1 MLWGATGRPVGD
13 GRGATIRVRAAVAV
27 TTVAIA
33 LLLVAGCTTST
44 PNQPG
49 RGGAGSSGTA
59 SAGAGGPSTPARDG
73 TVTPAPTTTAPP
85 AVLPTGDPVDVVTG
99 LRSPWSIV
107 FVGTTALVSERDTGQ
122 VVELTGNGGTRVV
135 GTVPGVKHGGEG
147 GLLGLA
153 VDGQHRLYAYSTGAD
168 GNRVQRFTLTGA
180 PGAYGLGPSTTL
192 IDQLPSGQIHNGG
205 RIELGPDGMLY
216 VGVGETGQR
225 SRAQDPSFLGGKILR
240 ITPDGGI
247 PADNPFPGSP
257 VYSYGH
263 RNVQGIGWTAD
274 GRMVAS
280 ELGQDTWDELNVI
293 VPGKN
298 YGWPL
303 VEGTGG
309 TARGFVDPV
318 QTWPT
323 DEASPSGLAVV
334 DGTVFVANLR
344 GTVLRAVPVADLGRS
359 TPLYQGR
366 YGRIRDVVRAPD
378 GRLWILTDNTD
389 GRGTPHAGDDRI
401 LAVSLAPATTG

>member
-1 MLWGATGRPVGD
+1 MCTH
-13 GRGATIRVRAAVAV
+13 VA
-27 TTVAIA
+27 
-33 LLLVAGCTTST
+33 
-44 PNQPG
+44 
-49 RGGAGSSGTA
+49 GAGS
-59 SAGAGGPSTPARDG
+59 
-73 TVTPAPTTTAPP
+73 PAPR
-85 AVLPTGDPVDVVTG
+85 G
-99 LRSPWSIV
+99 S
-107 FVGTTALVSERDTGQ
+107 
-122 VVELTGNGGTRVV
+122 
-135 GTVPGVKHGGEG
+135 
-147 GLLGLA
+147 
-153 VDGQHRLYAYSTGAD
+153 
-168 GNRVQRFTLTGA
+168 
-180 PGAYGLGPSTTL
+180 YGLGPSTTL
-192 IDQLPSGQIHNGG
+192 IDRLPSGQIHNGG
-205 RIELGPDGMLY
+205 RIELGPDGVLY
-216 VGVGETGQR
+216 LGVGGTGQR
-225 SRAQDPSFLGGKILR
+225 SRAQDLSFLGGKILR
-240 ITPDGGI
+240 FTPDGGI

-293 VPGKN
+293 QPGKD

-303 VEGTGG
+303 VEGTAG

-359 TPLYQGR
+359 TTLYQGR

-378 GRLWILTDNTD
+378 GRLWILTHNTD
-389 GRGTPHAGDDRI
+389 GRGTPRPGDDRI
-401 LAVSLAPATTG
+401 LAVPLAPAATG

>member
-1 MLWGATGRPVGD
+1 M
-13 GRGATIRVRAAVAV
+13 RGNRAG
-27 TTVAIA
+27 A
-33 LLLVAGCTTST
+33 LLAVGAVLLAGACTPSATTGPVTSAPTATAVPSPSTSVAPAPTST
-44 PNQPG
+44 
-49 RGGAGSSGTA
+49 A
-59 SAGAGGPSTPARDG
+59 
-73 TVTPAPTTTAPP
+73 TPAPTSTAPP

-180 PGAYGLGPSTTL
+180 PGSYGLGPSTTL
-192 IDQLPSGQIHNGG
+192 IDRLPSGQIHNGG
-205 RIELGPDGMLY
+205 RLAFGPDGMLY
-216 VGVGETGQR
+216 LGVGETGQR
-225 SRAQDPSFLGGKILR
+225 SRAQDLSFLGGKILR

-263 RNVQGIGWTAD
+263 RNVQGIGWTSD

-323 DEASPSGLAVV
+323 DDASPSGLAVV
-334 DGTVFVANLR
+334 GGTVFVANLR

-359 TPLYQGR
+359 TPLYAGR

-389 GRGTPHAGDDRI
+389 GRGTPHPGDDRI
-401 LAVSLAPATTG
+401 LAVSLAPAG

>member
-1 MLWGATGRPVGD
+1 MLWGATGRPVDD

-49 RGGAGSSGTA
+49 PSGTGSGGPS
-59 SAGAGGPSTPARDG
+59 SAGAGGPSTPAPDG
-73 TVTPAPTTTAPP
+73 TFAPTPTAPP

-107 FVGTTALVSERDTGQ
+107 FVGATALVSERDTGQ

-180 PGAYGLGPSTTL
+180 PGSYGLGPATTL
-192 IDQLPSGQIHNGG
+192 IDKLPSGQIHNGG
-205 RIELGPDGMLY
+205 RLEFGPDGMLY

-225 SRAQDPSFLGGKILR
+225 SRAQDLSFLGGKILR
-240 ITPDGGI
+240 IAADGGI

-274 GRMVAS
+274 ARMVAS

-293 VPGKN
+293 QAGKN

-389 GRGTPHAGDDRI
+389 GRGTPHPGDDRI
-401 LAVSLAPATTG
+401 LAVSLAPAPAG